1 MTESMVRR
9 MLRGMAPLLAVL
21 TIVGLTGCG
30 STQAAKGGTGGAAIG
45 AVASGVLGG
54 NMVTGALVGGGLGY
68 IMGNEADK
76 RAAQQ
81 QAEAER
87 ARAAASRVTADQSTA
102 YQPERSQM
110 NPLVGSS
117 WQLIAYDTSGETP
130 EWSGAVL
137 TFATNSKATTLIMF
151 PDGETESFVESYRV
165 VDDVLILSGTEDG
178 KDYAVPMTMSI
189 EGGQMVLVASDFRAV
204 LKEIEETA

>member
-1 MTESMVRR
+1 MATNPVRKI
-9 MLRGMAPLLAVL
+9 LRCGAPLLAVL
-21 TIVGLTGCG
+21 AIVGLAGCG

-102 YQPERSQM
+102 YQPEKM

-117 WQLIAYDTSGETP
+117 WQLIAYETDGETP

-137 TFATNSKATTLIMF
+137 TFATNSKATTLIVF

-165 VDDVLILSGTEDG
+165 VDDVLILSGTENG
-178 KDYAVPMTMSI
+178 QDYAVPMTMSI
-189 EGGQMVLVASDFRAV
+189 ADGQMVLVASDFRAV
-204 LKEIEETA
+204 LKELEETA